1 MTEQEAIERIKS
13 GICNEK
19 GTARYCHD
27 NCMYGYDKCAY
38 SMAINALEE
47 IQQYREIGTVKEI
60 KIREAQSRRLS
71 EAYLSEFGILREYQ
85 AIGTVEEVMELKEQ
99 NIALRNR
106 CKIFTKGQ
114 LCIFCPIRCEER
126 AEEYRNAE
134 GSGEE

>member
-1 MTEQEAIERIKS
+1 MKMNEAIEVLS
-13 GICNEK
+13 
-19 GTARYCHD
+19 D
-27 NCMYGYDKCAY
+27 FDKQVSAKADGAY
-38 SMAINALEE
+38 QSTIGEMACKVAINALEE
-47 IQQYREIGTVKEI
+47 IQQYRKIGTVK
-60 KIREAQSRRLS
+60 
-71 EAYLSEFGILREYQ
+71 
-85 AIGTVEEVMELKEQ
+85 EVMELKEQ